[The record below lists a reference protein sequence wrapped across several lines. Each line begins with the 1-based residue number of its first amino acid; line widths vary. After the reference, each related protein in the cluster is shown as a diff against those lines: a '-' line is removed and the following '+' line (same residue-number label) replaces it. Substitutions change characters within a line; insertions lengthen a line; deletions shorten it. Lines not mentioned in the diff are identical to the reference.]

1 MINVTKIAKNNIKYN
16 KSKSILI
23 ILTIFLATTLLSSV
37 AMVGLDW
44 NEVNKRNVIQYYGS
58 YHGLYGR
65 VDETKY
71 EKIKSHIDIES
82 TGIING
88 IGAIKEFDDETKISL
103 SFVDENAAKLNSLEL
118 VQGKFP
124 TNKNEIAIDDLA
136 LKKLGHEQKLNQT
149 IEIEYEDYASGEVV
163 IKDFIVTGITKSSE
177 TAQVKKSYSIIVS
190 NDYMNSTRDMSK
202 ENFNVFFTLKNVDNM
217 SYDDME
223 LIIDEI
229 GENFGIKK
237 VYTSV
242 NENYINLS
250 KPDPSIITSIVVIC
264 LVIILSSILVI
275 YNIFYLSIITKV
287 QEFGKLRAIGTTKKQ
302 IKKIILREGMYLSTI
317 AIPIGLVAGYFIS
330 EGIAKYLLLSDVS
343 ASKWLIALVIGLI
356 SITTVYISLI
366 KPMKIA
372 SKVSIVEA
380 VKYNG
385 ESTTKKKTRK
395 GYDYINVSRLT
406 KANLSSNK
414 KRTYVTLLSLTLSG
428 ILFIVVSCA
437 LSSMDAEKMAKLHSS
452 HDIGIRLDNYTFGDK
467 TSPNTELN
475 ILQKKNL
482 LSDEFINE
490 LKEIKG
496 VKDVEV
502 TSNMI
507 KSEILNLE
515 MEEDFYDIVGID
527 ESAENDLEDMELYLQ
542 DGNID
547 LEKLK
552 SGEEMILNFSM
563 YADMY
568 DIKVGDTLSFKLYD
582 GDDIIEKDFKIQAIT
597 DGPGVFVIHNDIM
610 DKLVKT
616 NTRHSVGLTVEKNY
630 YNEIKSYVESLV
642 KSNENLD
649 GSYIDVEIASSEL
662 VIKVTKVMGYSL
674 VVLIGLIGFINLINS
689 MITSIITR
697 KKELGILQ
705 AIGLTNKQLVQM
717 LNKEAM
723 FYTSFMLIGSLTIG
737 NVIGYIAVQAMRKTG
752 MSYAIYVRPIKQM
765 IIMVVCVVVAQLL
778 LTYLISKNFNKES
791 LIDRVRYSE

>member
-1 MINVTKIAKNNIKYN
+1 
-16 KSKSILI
+16 
-23 ILTIFLATTLLSSV
+23 
-37 AMVGLDW
+37 
-44 NEVNKRNVIQYYGS
+44 
-58 YHGLYGR
+58 
-65 VDETKY
+65 
-71 EKIKSHIDIES
+71 
-82 TGIING
+82 
-88 IGAIKEFDDETKISL
+88 
-103 SFVDENAAKLNSLEL
+103 
-118 VQGKFP
+118 
-124 TNKNEIAIDDLA
+124 
-136 LKKLGHEQKLNQT
+136 
-149 IEIEYEDYASGEVV
+149 
-163 IKDFIVTGITKSSE
+163 
-177 TAQVKKSYSIIVS
+177 
-190 NDYMNSTRDMSK
+190 
-202 ENFNVFFTLKNVDNM
+202 
-217 SYDDME
+217 
-223 LIIDEI
+223 
-229 GENFGIKK
+229 
-237 VYTSV
+237 
-242 NENYINLS
+242 
-250 KPDPSIITSIVVIC
+250 
-264 LVIILSSILVI
+264 
-275 YNIFYLSIITKV
+275 
-287 QEFGKLRAIGTTKKQ
+287 
-302 IKKIILREGMYLSTI
+302 
-317 AIPIGLVAGYFIS
+317 
-330 EGIAKYLLLSDVS
+330 
-343 ASKWLIALVIGLI
+343 
-356 SITTVYISLI
+356 
-366 KPMKIA
+366 MKIA

-452 HDIGIRLDNYTFGDK
+452 HDIVIRLDNYTFGDK

-490 LKEIKG
+490 LKEING

-507 KSEILNLE
+507 KAEILNLE

-752 MSYAIYVRPIKQM
+752 MSYAIYVLPIRQM

>member
-1 MINVTKIAKNNIKYN
+1 
-16 KSKSILI
+16 
-23 ILTIFLATTLLSSV
+23 
-37 AMVGLDW
+37 
-44 NEVNKRNVIQYYGS
+44 
-58 YHGLYGR
+58 
-65 VDETKY
+65 
-71 EKIKSHIDIES
+71 
-82 TGIING
+82 
-88 IGAIKEFDDETKISL
+88 
-103 SFVDENAAKLNSLEL
+103 
-118 VQGKFP
+118 
-124 TNKNEIAIDDLA
+124 
-136 LKKLGHEQKLNQT
+136 
-149 IEIEYEDYASGEVV
+149 
-163 IKDFIVTGITKSSE
+163 
-177 TAQVKKSYSIIVS
+177 
-190 NDYMNSTRDMSK
+190 
-202 ENFNVFFTLKNVDNM
+202 
-217 SYDDME
+217 
-223 LIIDEI
+223 
-229 GENFGIKK
+229 
-237 VYTSV
+237 
-242 NENYINLS
+242 
-250 KPDPSIITSIVVIC
+250 
-264 LVIILSSILVI
+264 
-275 YNIFYLSIITKV
+275 
-287 QEFGKLRAIGTTKKQ
+287 
-302 IKKIILREGMYLSTI
+302 MYLSTI

-343 ASKWLIALVIGLI
+343 ASKWLIALVIGII

-490 LKEIKG
+490 LKEING

-507 KSEILNLE
+507 KAEILNLE

-752 MSYAIYVRPIKQM
+752 MSYAIYVLPIRQM